1 MIYVYDPFQFDLPQE
16 LNNDGNFV
24 LVVNI
29 FCRENE
35 EKEEAKEQ
43 ESWKRS
49 KQWNE
54 RQWKREE
61 EKNLYQTKS

>member
-54 RQWKREE
+54 RQ
-61 EKNLYQTKS
+61 